1 MASLRL
7 PTPSFVRRIA
17 HRRGAAFSL
26 LARLVVVVLFGA
38 AASSS
43 YAQIVQFPLLGGGRA
58 LDGAARFNNAPSA
71 ERPVPEVVV
80 APNANP
86 QAGVHQTLIQDLT
99 HAPDGWNSTN
109 AAPASSSRRL
119 NSDAS
124 RERRVPT
131 RPNAGSADAQTRV
144 RDTGAVSQQPARGN
158 GIPANSKVQTKHEL
172 RTRNI
177 APCLLVSGGE
187 YDFLRVI
194 RPEQVANIAAPP
206 QGLVVALPR
215 KNFWIADKI
224 LAEEEKENQTKSEN
238 DGVKPDLNVR
248 GQVANA
254 SEVGK
259 SDEIVEEEPDDYVVF
274 LLTNLDPDEQLML
287 QDARD
292 GKWDFA
298 DLLTAS
304 LIAEGLT
311 TRESRAHFRSRF
323 ETLLA
328 SLKAQTNNLND
339 ELMKTQ
345 RVYDFLH
352 KTTLVSKYDLNCSS
366 VSASLDTGVFN
377 CVSATVLFN
386 CFASR
391 VGLEVAALETTGH
404 AKSRVK
410 YAESYLDIE
419 TTCSSWDRLPDRVH
433 AYSHARVNAKR
444 IEQGTHGMAAPVEGP
459 TTGLAERGAA
469 PANNV
474 LDGSSETKTE
484 TVSARTPTGR
494 VQFKPI
500 DFDSGTDVE
509 LASASHTQS
518 KDRSAPSA
526 ENSVADGSVKDAK
539 ETPTANSANEM
550 GSTTFG
556 IDEEAPMGYSFT
568 RTRRPMREITDVEL
582 VATIYYNVG
591 VDHYQAGDYEGA
603 IASYIKAVQLAPNN
617 KTMLGNLKATLNN
630 WAIDLATKEKRYDAA
645 IKITEL
651 GLRIDPNFHEFKM
664 NMPIFFR
671 DWIEYLAKDD
681 KWDEAAR
688 VREKYWK
695 MFPNGK

>member
-1 MASLRL
+1 M
-7 PTPSFVRRIA
+7 
-17 HRRGAAFSL
+17 
-26 LARLVVVVLFGA
+26 LARLVVIVLFGA

-58 LDGAARFNNAPSA
+58 LDGAARFNNASSA
-71 ERPVPEVVV
+71 ERSAPEVVIS
-80 APNANP
+80 PNVSP
-86 QAGVHQTLIQDLT
+86 QVGVHQTLVQDLT
-99 HAPDGWNSTN
+99 PASEGWNSAN
-109 AAPASSSRRL
+109 AAPASSPRRL
-119 NSDAS
+119 NSDSA
-124 RERRVPT
+124 RERRAPT
-131 RPNAGSADAQTRV
+131 RPNAGSVDAQTHV
-144 RDTGAVSQQPARGN
+144 RDSGAVPQQSSRGN
-158 GIPANSKVQTKHEL
+158 GNPANSKNPTKHEL

-177 APCLLVSGGE
+177 APCLFVSEGE

-194 RPEQVANIAAPP
+194 RPEQVTDIAAPP
-206 QGLVVALPR
+206 RGLVVALPR

-224 LAEEEKENQTKSEN
+224 LAEEEKENQTKDEN
-238 DGVKPDLNVR
+238 AGANPDLNVR
-248 GQVANA
+248 GQVANG

-259 SDEIVEEEPDDYVVF
+259 SVEIAEEEPDDYVVF

-328 SLKAQTNNLND
+328 SLKVQTNNLSD

-433 AYSHARVNAKR
+433 AYSHARVNTKR
-444 IEQGTHGMAAPVEGP
+444 VEQELHGMAAPVEGP

-469 PANNV
+469 LANNV
-474 LDGSSETKTE
+474 LAGSSETKLRTAS
-484 TVSARTPTGR
+484 TRTPTGR

-500 DFDSGTDVE
+500 EFDSGTDVE
-509 LASASHTQS
+509 LASASHTKS
-518 KDRSAPSA
+518 KDSLGSSA
-526 ENSVADGSVKDAK
+526 EKSVIDGSTEGAK
-539 ETPTANSANEM
+539 ETPTANSAQEM